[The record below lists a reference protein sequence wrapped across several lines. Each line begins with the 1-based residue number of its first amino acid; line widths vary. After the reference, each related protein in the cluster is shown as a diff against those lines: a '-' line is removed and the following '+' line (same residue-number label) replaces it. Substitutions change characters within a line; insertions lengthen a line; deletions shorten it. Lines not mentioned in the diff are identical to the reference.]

1 MAEMKSSLKRG
12 DDSLADAAADIIEHV
27 RVAKKANYMRIC
39 MLDMETSDGTREN
52 WTVIVVR
59 NDVFQPAIMD
69 AAAEHMEM
77 ESVLEKHGT
86 EGLAAVYEAAKSAK
100 H

>member
-1 MAEMKSSLKRG
+1 MAEIKNGLKKG
-12 DDSLADAAADIIEHV
+12 DDALADATAEIIDHV
-27 RVAKKANYMRIC
+27 RAGKNANYMRIC
-39 MLDMETSDGTREN
+39 MLDMEMTDGSRED
-52 WTVIVVR
+52 WTVLVVR

-69 AAAEHMEM
+69 AVAEHMEM